1 MTTFENDI
9 RLAYI
14 STLLDGGYTL
24 LQEGTEN
31 PTIGYIVGGAKI
43 QEGHTMNVPTLDFND
58 SREIDSFKDFMN
70 LWISTG
76 AMCDADMDEG
86 IGTWIHEGKIY
97 FDVVQ
102 HFFNEDLAIDAGK
115 KRGQVAIWDCKN
127 QKEITL

>member
-1 MTTFENDI
+1 MTTFEKDI

-14 STLLDGGYTL
+14 NTLLDGGYTL

-31 PTIGYIVGGAKI
+31 PTVGYIVGGAKI
-43 QEGHTMNVPTLDFND
+43 QEGHTMNVPTIDFND
-58 SREIDSFKDFMN
+58 SREIDSFKEFMN
-70 LWISTG
+70 LWLQTG
-76 AMCDADMDEG
+76 AMCGTHMDEG

-102 HFFNEDLAIDAGK
+102 HFHFEDLAIEAGK
-115 KRGQVAIWDCKN
+115 MRGEIAIYDCKN